1 MIINVSDIDEN
12 SYFSDAEND
21 NKLNYLLLDD
31 SKDFL
36 IESLDFMNI
45 IKKEPEIIYPN
56 NNIKEKINLTD
67 KKNSEILTGTN
78 TNISQ
83 LIFSYEKIKNLLKEN
98 KYFNIYLNKI
108 DEFKENP
115 EIKEIDYE
123 MNILIKKRKE
133 YGKKDDSKNI
143 KSKKNRGRKKA
154 EDETKGNHNKKSP
167 DNIIKKI
174 KGYFIEYLIIF
185 VNKIISKEKINK
197 EKFELKSLNHKKYID
212 KIKKDEEL
220 KLLKMTV
227 KDYLS
232 QDISPKYIKSK
243 ADWNKNII
251 NKILNEQ
258 KGDEVIEF
266 VFNMSIKYWI
276 ELFTL
281 KKSIIDCG
289 NLSVGGC
296 EVIEKKI
303 PSIADLFDEILE
315 KNKDDIYF
323 TKFIFYLYNYE
334 NWFESKRGRNKENK
348 I

>member
-185 VNKIISKEKINK
+185 VNKIIR
-197 EKFELKSLNHKKYID
+197 
-212 KIKKDEEL
+212 
-220 KLLKMTV
+220 
-227 KDYLS
+227 
-232 QDISPKYIKSK
+232 
-243 ADWNKNII
+243 
-251 NKILNEQ
+251 
-258 KGDEVIEF
+258 
-266 VFNMSIKYWI
+266 
-276 ELFTL
+276 
-281 KKSIIDCG
+281 
-289 NLSVGGC
+289 
-296 EVIEKKI
+296 
-303 PSIADLFDEILE
+303 
-315 KNKDDIYF
+315 KNK
-323 TKFIFYLYNYE
+323 
-334 NWFESKRGRNKENK
+334 
-348 I
+348 